1 MRSPAKNNLKVPF
14 KSCKFE
20 TANRAYENENHKT
33 VISTQSLQTIATGSI
48 GNSRDQTRLP
58 QVVCGPRSP
67 DECGRGPTPFSAAPD
82 AAQDEERRR
91 RRRPAVGLGKCMWS
105 CEHSEC
111 TSRGKHTLG
120 QGQLQRLHRPW
131 EESAFHQR
139 PLGPTPRQRRRS
151 LDGIKDHAADV
162 RFGPVLSYI

>member
-1 MRSPAKNNLKVPF
+1 M
-14 KSCKFE
+14 KSDDDDGLLLVWGNACGA
-20 TANRAYENENHKT
+20 ANIQSARLGEN
-33 VISTQSLQTIATGSI
+33 
-48 GNSRDQTRLP
+48 
-58 QVVCGPRSP
+58 
-67 DECGRGPTPFSAAPD
+67 
-82 AAQDEERRR
+82 
-91 RRRPAVGLGKCMWS
+91 
-105 CEHSEC
+105 
-111 TSRGKHTLG
+111 TLG